1 MGSVV
6 SGREHEVSVSRTGP
20 HEFLGRN
27 SRGATVRLGFAD
39 AEEAFTPGE
48 LLQIALAGCMSLTVE
63 ELVTRRAGEDAAL
76 EATAGSWRAPGVRE
90 YQRIWVDLDVD
101 LSFLDT
107 VTRERVAAAMRRA
120 VEGQCTAHRTLE
132 KGAEIALA
140 VETDRASNTALQK
153 LP

>member
-1 MGSVV
+1 MSD
-6 SGREHEVSVSRTGP
+6 REHEVSVSRTGS

-63 ELVTRRAGEDAAL
+63 GLVTRRVGGEAAF

-101 LSFLDT
+101 LSFLDAP
-107 VTRERVAAAMRRA
+107 TRERVAAAMRKA
-120 VEGQCTAHRTLE
+120 VQGQCTAHRTLE
-132 KGAEIALA
+132 KGVEIALA
-140 VETDRASNTALQK
+140 VATDRASDAAPRAL
-153 LP
+153 L